1 MDTETQVEE
10 NSRKGGLRTMPFI
23 IVNESFER
31 VASYGLQTN
40 MIIYLMKYYHMSAA
54 TGTSILG
61 IWTALSNGLAIVG
74 AIISDSYLG
83 RFKAVA
89 FGSISTLISTAV
101 GIIVKEYWFRAVAFG
116 SISILIGMIILWLT
130 AMIPQLKSLPCTHFQ
145 QVCNGTTAF
154 QLAVLFSS
162 FGFMSI
168 GAGFVRPCSIIFGAD
183 QLEKKG
189 NSENQRLVDSYFN
202 WYYASIGISSIFA
215 VTIIVYI
222 QDHYGWQVGFGIP
235 VILMFLSVSLFLIG
249 SPLYIKVK
257 AKKSLLI
264 GLLQTVVAAF
274 RKRNISF
281 PLTACDDYY
290 HWPLESE
297 ILTPSNDYRCVNR
310 ACMIQDPQRDLNPDG
325 SASNPWNLCSLEQ
338 VESLKALIRSL
349 PMWSTGFMI
358 FVATNQFSFSVLQ
371 TKTMDR
377 HVFPHFEIPA
387 ASFSMFLIIALTIW
401 ITFYDRVL
409 VPLLSK
415 YTGRPRGLSPPT
427 RMGIGLIVS
436 CMSMALSAIT
446 ESIRR
451 QRAIEEGHENNP
463 SALVNMSAMW
473 FVPQYALL
481 GVAEAA
487 HAVGQ
492 IEFFYSL
499 FPKSMSSIASAMY
512 TIGTAGS
519 SLIGSI
525 LVSGVDWLSSTG
537 GKTSWLSSNINRGH
551 LDYYF
556 WLLTFLSLLNFFYF
570 LAVCRLYEPGND
582 GSSRFS
588 QVAEE
593 KQCDYR
599 LLPESS

>member
-1 MDTETQVEE
+1 M
-10 NSRKGGLRTMPFI
+10 L
-23 IVNESFER
+23 
-31 VASYGLQTN
+31 
-40 MIIYLMKYYHMSAA
+40 IYLMTYYHMSAA

-61 IWTALSNGLAIVG
+61 IWTAVSNGLAIVG

-83 RFKAVA
+83 RFRVVAV
-89 FGSISTLISTAV
+89 GSISTLIGT
-101 GIIVKEYWFRAVAFG
+101 
-116 SISILIGMIILWLT
+116 IILWLT
-130 AMIPQLKSLPCTHFQ
+130 AMVPQLKSLSCSQFQ
-145 QVCNGTTAF
+145 HVCNGTTAV

-162 FGFMSI
+162 FGFMSL

-183 QLEKKG
+183 QL
-189 NSENQRLVDSYFN
+189 VDSYFN
-202 WYYASIGISSIFA
+202 WYYASIGISTILA

-222 QDHYGWQVGFGIP
+222 QDRYGWQVGFGIP
-235 VILMFLSVSLFLIG
+235 VILMLLSVSMFLIG

-257 AKKSLLI
+257 AKESLLI
-264 GLLQTVVAAF
+264 GLLQAVVAAF
-274 RKRNISF
+274 NSRNTSL
-281 PLTACDDYY
+281 PLIDCDDYY

-297 ILTPSNDYRCVNR
+297 ILTPSNDFRCLNR
-310 ACMIQDPQRDLNPDG
+310 ACMIEDPQRDLNPDG
-325 SASNPWNLCSLEQ
+325 SASNPWKLCSLEQ
-338 VESLKALIRSL
+338 VESLKALIRVI

-358 FVATNQFSFSVLQ
+358 FIAINQWSFSVLQ

-387 ASFSMFLIIALTIW
+387 ASFSMFMIIALTIW
-401 ITFYDRVL
+401 VTFYDRVL

-415 YTGRPRGLSPPT
+415 YTGQPRGLSPIL
-427 RMGIGLIVS
+427 RMGIGLIIS
-436 CMSMALSAIT
+436 CISMALSAIT

-451 QRAIEEGHENNP
+451 QRAIEEGHEDDP

-499 FPKSMSSIASAMY
+499 LPKSMSSIASATY
-512 TIGTAGS
+512 TIGTAVS
-519 SLIGSI
+519 SLVGSI
-525 LVSGVDWLSSTG
+525 LVSGLDCLSSTG

-556 WLLTFLSLLNFFYF
+556 WLLTFLSLLNFLYF
-570 LAVCRLYEPGND
+570 FVVCRLYEPDHYGI
-582 GSSRFS
+582 SRLPH
-588 QVAEE
+588 VAEE

-599 LLPESS
+599 LLPES

>member
-1 MDTETQVEE
+1 MGIETEVEE
-10 NSRKGGLRTMPFI
+10 RSRKGGLRTMPFI

-40 MIIYLMKYYHMSAA
+40 MIIYLMTFYQMSAA

-89 FGSISTLISTAV
+89 VGSIST
-101 GIIVKEYWFRAVAFG
+101 
-116 SISILIGMIILWLT
+116 LIGMIILWLT
-130 AMIPQLKSLPCTHFQ
+130 AMIPQLKSSPCSQFRH
-145 QVCNGTTAF
+145 VCNGPTAF
-154 QLAVLFSS
+154 QLAVLFSC
-162 FGFMSI
+162 FGFMSL

-183 QLEKKG
+183 QLKKKE
-189 NSENQRLVDSYFN
+189 NPENQRLIGSYFN
-202 WYYASIGISSIFA
+202 WYYASIGISTIFA
-215 VTIIVYI
+215 VTVIVYI
-222 QDHYGWQVGFGIP
+222 QDRYGWQVGFGIP
-235 VILMFLSVSLFLIG
+235 VILMFLSVSMFLIG

-257 AKKSLLI
+257 AKESLLI
-264 GLLQTVVAAF
+264 ELLQVVVAAF
-274 RKRNISF
+274 RKRNTSL
-281 PLTACDDYY
+281 PLTYRGDYY
-290 HWPLESE
+290 HWPLGSE
-297 ILTPSNDYRCVNR
+297 FLAPSNDFRCLNR
-310 ACMIQDPQRDLNPDG
+310 ACIIQDPQRDLNPDG

-338 VESLKALIRSL
+338 VESLKALIRVL

-358 FVATNQFSFSVLQ
+358 FVAVNQFSFSVLQ
-371 TKTMDR
+371 TRTMDR
-377 HVFPHFEIPA
+377 HIFPQFEIPA
-387 ASFSMFLIIALTIW
+387 ASFSVFLIIALTIW

-415 YTGRPRGLSPPT
+415 YTGRPRGLSPVI
-427 RMGIGLIVS
+427 RMGIGLIIS

-451 QRAIEEGHENNP
+451 QRAIEEGHEDDP

-492 IEFFYSL
+492 IEFFYSPL
-499 FPKSMSSIASAMY
+499 PKSMSSIAPAMY
-512 TIGTAGS
+512 TIGTAVASLVGS
-519 SLIGSI
+519 V

-537 GKTSWLSSNINRGH
+537 GKTSWLSSNINKGH

-570 LAVCRLYEPGND
+570 LVVCLFYEPGND
-582 GSSRFS
+582 GSSRLS
-588 QVAEE
+588 HEADDGE
-593 KQCDYR
+593 CDYR
-599 LLPESS
+599 LLSES